1 MAWSKVLHLMIILS
15 NQCFMPKFVKV
26 KKNSL
31 QGGSFGNLSLG
42 PICPQKHDK
51 KNQPCPSYDNEDDD
65 VCVFYKE
72 VLGGQFYVMRD

>member
-1 MAWSKVLHLMIILS
+1 
-15 NQCFMPKFVKV
+15 MPKFVKV

-42 PICPQKHDK
+42 PICP
-51 KNQPCPSYDNEDDD
+51 KNMTNKGQAQPCSIDDNEDDD